1 MKTHMIGPQ
10 QTRASERALISTAA
24 DSQAHPLSVFKV
36 ETIQGAK
43 RR

>member
-1 MKTHMIGPQ
+1 MIGPQ